1 MTEVKINKMERY
13 TSKLNLKESKEGT
26 EIYKMLGNLINY
38 SKKADLSVISNQEKS
53 NIKDRI
59 KELSKLV

>member
-1 MTEVKINKMERY
+1 MKRY
-13 TSKLNLKESKEGT
+13 TSKLNLKESKEGI

>member
-1 MTEVKINKMERY
+1 MERY